1 MKPGINLTLG
11 TLMLVAVFG
20 ISTAA
25 LFGAAQLVDIE
36 DTSAEADGG
45 EDGAGPGVP
54 GGPVT
59 ARVVAKDLTFDR
71 RSITASPGVP
81 VTVTL
86 DNQDAGV
93 LHNIAFYNNRQASQ
107 RIAVGELFPGVAARE
122 LQFTAPSAPGNY
134 FYRCDVHPDTMTGTF
149 AVRP

>member
-11 TLMLVAVFG
+11 TLMLVVVFG
-20 ISTAA
+20 IATAA
-25 LFGAAQLVDIE
+25 FFGAAQLVKTE
-36 DTSAEADGG
+36 GEAAADAGGPDDDG
-45 EDGAGPGVP
+45 GVP
-54 GGPVT
+54 GGPVM
-59 ARVVAKDLTFDR
+59 ARVVAKELQFDR
-71 RSITASPGVP
+71 RSITASTGAP

-107 RIAVGELFPGVAARE
+107 RIAVGELFAGTATRD

-149 AVRP
+149 SVR

>member
-11 TLMLVAVFG
+11 TLMLVVVFG

-36 DTSAEADGG
+36 GTSAEADG

-59 ARVVAKDLTFDR
+59 ARVVAKDLMFDR
-71 RSITASPGVP
+71 RSITASPGVS

-86 DNQDAGV
+86 DNQDPGV
-93 LHNIAFYNNRQASQ
+93 LHNIAFYTNRQASQ
-107 RIAVGELFPGVAARE
+107 RIAGNELFPGVATRE
-122 LQFTAPSAPGNY
+122 LQFTAPNSPGNY